1 MSVINSMLK
10 SIEQRESGA
19 TLPFA
24 QKSIVVAPIYDY
36 QTIALK
42 CGVVLIAITA
52 IVLAYIYLPT
62 ADKKI
67 KRVDSIVERSA
78 TKVAID
84 PLIKS
89 EVLDKPNTLVTAGK
103 NKLMNS
109 ASYVEEKALVNDS
122 GANQVTRFQKPAI
135 NQQPMMESN
144 SESGGAVAA
153 VVLKSSTPEIVN
165 AAISKPMINSSE
177 DTFSIKK
184 ASVITTMDQQNSAL
198 LAQARN
204 ALEFGLQQEATDDL
218 VLILQRDP
226 EHIEARN
233 LLAASYFLQQ
243 DILAAQSILEEGI
256 GYDPN
261 VLHWRVLLSK
271 IYITRRQYS
280 MVLQLLGDEFE
291 PQADNQFWTLKGT
304 AAQQLEEH
312 DVALRCFEKLTRLQ
326 PQESK
331 WWLALATSKDAL
343 GDYQNAKRYYQT
355 ALKMGGLS
363 PVIQSH
369 AEQRLLAIKEVS

>member
-19 TLPFA
+19 RQPFA
-24 QKSIVVAPIYDY
+24 QESIVVAPIYDY
-36 QTIALK
+36 QSIAMK

-52 IVLAYIYLPT
+52 IALAYIYLPT

-67 KRVDSIVERSA
+67 KRVDSIVEIP
-78 TKVAID
+78 TIKVAID
-84 PLIKS
+84 PLIKNEIVEKS
-89 EVLDKPNTLVTAGK
+89 NTLAAVSENEPVDTVSNVK
-103 NKLMNS
+103 
-109 ASYVEEKALVNDS
+109 EKVLVNDS
-122 GANQVTRFQKPAI
+122 EANQVARFQKPVI
-135 NQQPMMESN
+135 NQQPMVESN
-144 SESGGAVAA
+144 IEAEGSVAA
-153 VVLKSSTPEIVN
+153 AVLNNSAPQIVN
-165 AAISKPMINSSE
+165 KVISKPKINNPE
-177 DTFSIKK
+177 DTFSIKR
-184 ASVITTMDQQNSAL
+184 ASVIMTGDQQNAAL

-226 EHIEARN
+226 AHIEARS
-233 LLAASYFLQQ
+233 LLAASYFSQQ

-256 GYDPN
+256 GYDPK
-261 VLHWRVLLSK
+261 VLHWRTLLSR

-280 MVLQLLGDEFE
+280 MVLQLLSEEFE

-312 DVALRCFEKLTRLQ
+312 EVALRCFEKLTRLQ

-343 GDYQNAKRYYQT
+343 GDYLNAKRYYQT

-369 AEQRLLAIKEVS
+369 AEQRLVALKEVS